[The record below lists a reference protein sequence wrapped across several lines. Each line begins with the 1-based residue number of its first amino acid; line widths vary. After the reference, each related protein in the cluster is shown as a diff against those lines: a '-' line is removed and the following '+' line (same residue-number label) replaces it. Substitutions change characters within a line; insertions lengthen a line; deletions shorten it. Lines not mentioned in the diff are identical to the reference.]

1 VWCSTDCRR
10 LASSERAAAQ
20 RTGQPVTVVEI
31 HRDPPRARRAP
42 ARRGR
47 PPSVIGLAEA
57 MQTDPRACARILDG
71 LTELARDKDLHPE
84 VLSAAR
90 RLARAVLPYR

>member
-1 VWCSTDCRR
+1 MDCRR
-10 LASSERAAAQ
+10 RASSERAAAQ
-20 RTGQPVTVVEI
+20 RTGQPVAVVEI
-31 HRDPPRARRAP
+31 HRAPPPARRP

-71 LTELARDKDLHPE
+71 LTELARDKNLHPE